1 MTRKRF
7 FYKKQ
12 LFFGMGKEEEYA
24 QKNVRGYGSIMM
36 GSVRRW
42 RRFWGE
48 KKDYSL
54 NNLEA
59 AEDWMWITKCQVTSL
74 ISLTS
79 LQPFKILFFIYMH
92 ETNQNMYLSKSTAVC
107 HVLFSGSIHLFLSI
121 SLISQFCLLDSRI
134 TFLLSVFLFSIT
146 FFFHY
151 YSSSLLANTFLPL
164 NYLERRPTFIL
175 LAKFDLLVMGSS
187 SSAFHSHF
195 GLTRLQIYPII
206 QYIRVILITY
216 C

>member
-59 AEDWMWITKCQVTSL
+59 AEDWMWITKMSSYVPYKSNKFTTFQNTILYIYAWNEPKYVS
-74 ISLTS
+74 
-79 LQPFKILFFIYMH
+79 FKINSCVSCPFFGLYSFISIHFTHLSILSAWFSDYVSFVRFLIFHHIFLSLLFFIACFYH
-92 ETNQNMYLSKSTAVC
+92 
-107 HVLFSGSIHLFLSI
+107 
-121 SLISQFCLLDSRI
+121 
-134 TFLLSVFLFSIT
+134 
-146 FFFHY
+146 
-151 YSSSLLANTFLPL
+151 
-164 NYLERRPTFIL
+164 
-175 LAKFDLLVMGSS
+175 
-187 SSAFHSHF
+187 
-195 GLTRLQIYPII
+195 
-206 QYIRVILITY
+206 
-216 C
+216 